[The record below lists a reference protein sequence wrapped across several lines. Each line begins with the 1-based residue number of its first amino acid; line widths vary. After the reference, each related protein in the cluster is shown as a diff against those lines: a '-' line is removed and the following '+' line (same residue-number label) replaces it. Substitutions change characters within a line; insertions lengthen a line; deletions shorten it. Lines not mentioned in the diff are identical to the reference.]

1 MAFASWKDPET
12 VFLCARAFEFIVAFA
27 FGVYI
32 WEFLITLPFDFQFFL
47 RKRPFRWTFVA
58 YALTRY
64 LMLLALI
71 AAIRMSNVLTPVN
84 CTTWNRIVYTC
95 AHACF
100 ALASL
105 LLFLR
110 VVAISDRNI
119 YIILFLGA
127 FYLANLGTL
136 IHGAT
141 LSRAIFVPELWLCGA
156 TNTVASRVNVWMSF
170 GFDLACLAIML
181 TVLLRAPGGGLWRL
195 LVNQGTIYFIVATLS
210 YLLPAIFLALDLNDA
225 MNEIPQTIS
234 LVTMVICASRM
245 YRTLSTFDP
254 TSDTRTFVGS
264 GLVLT
269 LPTLSTETRRHSR
282 MPSAPSTQFNFGHNP
297 HLGHGHGRESLG
309 VGLTFARA
317 MDEKIGDEFPIP
329 MKHRGMLVPS
339 DSSSSQGT
347 SIAEKAGMTPSAS
360 REVFVKI
367 ADVS

>member
-84 CTTWNRIVYTC
+84 CT
-95 AHACF
+95 
-100 ALASL
+100 
-105 LLFLR
+105 
-110 VVAISDRNI
+110 DR
-119 YIILFLGA
+119 LCA

-195 LVNQGTIYFIVATLS
+195 LVNQGTVYFIVATLS

-254 TSDTRTFVGS
+254 TSDTRTFV
-264 GLVLT
+264 
-269 LPTLSTETRRHSR
+269 TETRRHSR